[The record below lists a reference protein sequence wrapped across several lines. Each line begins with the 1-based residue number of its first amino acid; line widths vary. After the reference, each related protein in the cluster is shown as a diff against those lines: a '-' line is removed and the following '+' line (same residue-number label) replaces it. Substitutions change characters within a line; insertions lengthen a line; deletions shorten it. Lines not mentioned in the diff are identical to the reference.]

1 MFISNFSWNA
11 SKMTKKEL
19 KVFKITKPK
28 ETNKTK
34 QKKTVKNVAGDQ

>member
-28 ETNKTK
+28 ETNKQK
-34 QKKTVKNVAGDQ
+34 KKTVKNVAGDQ